1 MAIKFESFKDRFIAV
16 ELLDGSKVFGKIVKW
31 SRSVVWIEIKNTD
44 RIIDIP
50 KEIAKRIL
58 VIF

>member
-31 SRSVVWIEIKNTD
+31 SRSVVWIKVKNTD